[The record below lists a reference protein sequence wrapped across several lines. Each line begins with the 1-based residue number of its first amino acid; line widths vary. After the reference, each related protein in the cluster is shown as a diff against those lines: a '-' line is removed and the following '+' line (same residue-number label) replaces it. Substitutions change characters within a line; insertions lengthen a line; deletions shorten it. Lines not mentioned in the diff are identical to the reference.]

1 VQELS
6 ALPAA
11 AREAIR
17 ARLEGRPPRP
27 PPIRLA
33 ETAAVFVTLRI
44 DGELRGCMGTLEPQC
59 EDLVR
64 ETMERAVVAAFDD
77 PRFPPLEADELARCT
92 IEVTV
97 LGPLEP
103 ARFEDLDPARY
114 GVEVRDALGRRAVL
128 LPGIQG
134 IDTAEEQV
142 EVTRRKAGIPEGAP
156 IALRRFAAVKVEEEG
171 PRGP

>member
-1 VQELS
+1 MEELS

-27 PPIRLA
+27 PPILLA
-33 ETAAVFVTLRI
+33 ESAAVFVTLRI

-77 PRFPPLEADELARCT
+77 PRFPPLGAEELPRCA

-103 ARFEDLDPARY
+103 ASFEDLDPARY
-114 GVEVRDALGRRAVL
+114 GVEVSDGLGRRAVL
-128 LPGIQG
+128 LPGIEG

-142 EVTRRKAGIPEGAP
+142 DTTRRKAGIPEGVP
-156 IALRRFAAVKVEEEG
+156 VALRRFSAVKVAEA
-171 PRGP
+171 P

>member
-1 VQELS
+1 MQGLS

-17 ARLEGRPPRP
+17 ARLLGRPPRP
-27 PPIRLA
+27 PPIHLA
-33 ETAAVFVTLRI
+33 ATAAVFVTLRVA
-44 DGELRGCMGTLEPQC
+44 GELRGCMGTLEPQC

-64 ETMERAVVAAFDD
+64 ETMERAVVAAFED
-77 PRFPPLEADELARCT
+77 PRFPALAADEFPRCT

-103 ARFEDLDPARY
+103 AAFEDLDPGRY
-114 GVEVRDALGRRAVL
+114 GVEVSDALGRRAVL
-128 LPGIQG
+128 LPGIPG

-142 EVTRRKAGIPEGAP
+142 EATRRKAGIPESAP
-156 IALRRFAAVKVEEEG
+156 IAIRRFSAVKVEEEG
-171 PRGP
+171 PGEP